1 MKTVISG
8 RLIKKPELKRVV
20 LKDGAEEVVC
30 DYSLWVSDA
39 SAPVRTGS
47 DGKPHKADIPFSC
60 TAWGDNARE
69 IAEKGAGD
77 ILTGSYT
84 MRYPASRY
92 RETNRI
98 SGICD
103 PQDRSGE

>member
-69 IAEKGAGD
+69 IA
-77 ILTGSYT
+77 
-84 MRYPASRY
+84 ASRY
-92 RETNRI
+92 RETDRI